1 MFKFKKRGLQ
11 GKEFEDCLTSKVDKL
26 LISINLNGIDRLK
39 GDTIKAVRQEVCFR
53 ENLSNPHLDRRSLR
67 AIINAIRL
75 GVLRHDDDT
84 PMAHQNHPAGQGG
97 QKLNKKMSDIY
108 HEKQRQLF
116 DNHLLTHEE
125 LRDLLPDIKVDPD
138 VNRKGYILHH
148 DGIKWNQL
156 NGTDFCNVIDE
167 ISVFFFG
174 ELKKLSP
181 ENREA
186 FRNKW
191 GNTLKAVYECCLD
204 ISVCRNAVDWC
215 FDNDLMAISSR
226 QGYKDWKD
234 HLMVLIS
241 FSALM
246 AVADMFCKKL

>member
-1 MFKFKKRGLQ
+1 M
-11 GKEFEDCLTSKVDKL
+11 
-26 LISINLNGIDRLK
+26 
-39 GDTIKAVRQEVCFR
+39 
-53 ENLSNPHLDRRSLR
+53 
-67 AIINAIRL
+67 
-75 GVLRHDDDT
+75 
-84 PMAHQNHPAGQGG
+84 
-97 QKLNKKMSDIY
+97 
-108 HEKQRQLF
+108 
-116 DNHLLTHEE
+116 
-125 LRDLLPDIKVDPD
+125 
-138 VNRKGYILHH
+138 
-148 DGIKWNQL
+148 
-156 NGTDFCNVIDE
+156 NGTDFCSVIDE
-167 ISVFFFG
+167 ISVFFLG

-246 AVADMFCKKL
+246 AVADMFLKTAEYLERRNDFALKLCDKPNILLYLFTFSLHV